1 MNENIRDRY
10 LAAATFETFLEGVEA
25 NRDLWH
31 AVSRRARVPA
41 AFVNRVQA
49 TRHPW
54 HLLVLTEDWCGD
66 AVNTLPF
73 IAKLAAAAPNLDL
86 RVLSRDANP
95 DLMDSHLS
103 GESRSIPVV
112 ILLDATFVERGWWG
126 SRPRV
131 LQEWVLRDSGSMD
144 RLHRYREIRRWYVQD
159 GAITTFE
166 ELTTLIEGAARH
178 ELAA

>member
-1 MNENIRDRY
+1 
-10 LAAATFETFLEGVEA
+10 
-25 NRDLWH
+25 
-31 AVSRRARVPA
+31 
-41 AFVNRVQA
+41 
-49 TRHPW
+49 
-54 HLLVLTEDWCGD
+54 
-66 AVNTLPF
+66 
-73 IAKLAAAAPNLDL
+73 
-86 RVLSRDANP
+86 
-95 DLMDSHLS
+95 MDSHLA

-159 GAITTFE
+159 GWITTFE
-166 ELTTLIEGAARH
+166 ELTTLIEGTARC